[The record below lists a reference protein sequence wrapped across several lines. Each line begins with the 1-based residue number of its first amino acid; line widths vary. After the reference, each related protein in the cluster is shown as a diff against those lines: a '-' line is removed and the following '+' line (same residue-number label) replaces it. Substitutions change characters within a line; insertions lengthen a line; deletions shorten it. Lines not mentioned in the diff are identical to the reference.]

1 MNCKD
6 FVDFLNAYTDG
17 ELKEKLR
24 ASFEKH
30 IGDCPPCRHFLD
42 GYEKTSH
49 LARRCAHEAGTAEN
63 PPESLVK
70 AILAACAEVGCSGS
84 DDAPSDN

>member
-6 FVDFLNAYTDG
+6 FFDFLNAYSDG
-17 ELKEKLR
+17 ELREKVR

-30 IGDCPPCRHFLD
+30 MGDCPPCRDFLD

-49 LARRCAHEAGTAEN
+49 LAHRCSHDEEAREE
-63 PPESLVK
+63 PPEALVN
-70 AILAACAEVGCSGS
+70 AILAACSK
-84 DDAPSDN
+84 